1 MIKSTM
7 EFLDI
12 LFPVN
17 LGPLTYRCPGELSG
31 VAEPGMIVSAP
42 LKNRITKG
50 IIVWKSLKAPS
61 GKVKDIF
68 KVHGTVPVL
77 STKMI
82 NLLKWM
88 SEYYLAGQGIILKY
102 MLPKEAFTRVK
113 QRKKKI
119 PTHLPSI
126 PPSVRGPACLQ
137 SGRDTEGSKGSRWNY
152 SLHPINTY
160 DKAVSSLFDSIKNNK
175 YSTFLLHAPST
186 GYEYSF
192 LIEILTETKN
202 AILLVPELSLIDNL
216 YPLLNERFGERVC
229 LLHSGLS
236 RGSRSESIERILSG
250 SSDIVLGTRSA
261 IFAPLKDVSLI
272 AVLHEHSG
280 FYKQEDGLLYHGRD
294 VAVMRGYLEKA
305 TVLLSSICPS
315 LESLYN
321 CRKGKYTLLKSEVD
335 IKRPKIKIIDMRH
348 EKLFKPYL
356 SKKVVDAAARFIKN
370 DEKVMFVIN
379 RRGYSTLLQCAE
391 CSYIEECPRCL
402 VPLVFHKTG
411 TGNSDCSRILKC
423 HYCGYIGKVSSMCP
437 RCKGHNVELL
447 GAGTQRAQEDIEKLL
462 GIKTLRLDSD
472 ASRKRSEIEGLVEA
486 AYRNDVRII
495 IGTKLMTRRLGINGG
510 FSMAA
515 ILNTDLFLNLPDFRS
530 AEKTYQEI
538 SSIMDRIAPS
548 GEIFIQ
554 TRMPQNYLF
563 KYLKNDDY
571 NLFFREELSRRKSL
585 RYPPCARLLLLRFIS
600 KKDISIKLS
609 EIINKTMEIIPPY
622 PPLVKG
628 GRGDYEIKRMDDK
641 VEILGPSLSKN
652 TSGENECKVL
662 LKSSVRGALH
672 SVAKTFM
679 EAFRGLKDVKIKVD
693 VDPVSI

>member
-1 MIKSTM
+1 MIKSSM

-17 LGPLTYRCPGELSG
+17 LGPLTYRCPDELSG
-31 VAEPGMIVSAP
+31 IAEPGMIVSAP

-50 IIVWKSLKAPS
+50 VIVWKSLKVPS
-61 GKVKDIF
+61 GEVKDIF

-88 SEYYLAGQGIILKY
+88 SEYYLTEQGIILKN

-113 QRKKKI
+113 QRKTKS
-119 PTHLPSI
+119 PTH
-126 PPSVRGPACLQ
+126 PPLVRGNK
-137 SGRDTEGSKGSRWNY
+137 DGSK
-152 SLHPINTY
+152 SLGDYLIDIDDRTL
-160 DKAVSSLFDSIKNNK
+160 SSLFDSIKNSA
-175 YSTFLLHAPST
+175 YGTFLLHAPSSA
-186 GYEYSF
+186 YEYSF
-192 LIEILTETKN
+192 LIKILKETKS
-202 AILLVPELSLIDNL
+202 ALLLVPEVSFSNNL

-236 RGSRSESIERILSG
+236 RGKRSESIERVLSG

-261 IFAPLKDVSLI
+261 IFAPLKNISLI

-280 FYKQEDGLLYHGRD
+280 SYKQEDGPRYHGRD
-294 VAVMRGYLEKA
+294 VAVMRGYLERA

-335 IKRPKIKIIDMRH
+335 IKRPRVKVIDMRH

-356 SKKVVDAAARFIKN
+356 SKKVVDAATRFIKN

-391 CSYIEECPRCL
+391 CNYIEECPRCR
-402 VPLVFHKTG
+402 VPLVFHKQ
-411 TGNSDCSRILKC
+411 DLLVKC
-423 HYCGYIGKVSSMCP
+423 HYCGYIGKVSARCP

-472 ASRKRSEIEGLVEA
+472 TSRKRSEIEGLVEA
-486 AYRNDVRII
+486 VYRDDVRII
-495 IGTKLMTRRLGINGG
+495 IGTKLMTRRLRINGG

-515 ILNTDLFLNLPDFRS
+515 ILNADLFLNLPDFRS
-530 AEKTYQEI
+530 TEKTYQEI
-538 SSIMDRIAPS
+538 SSIIDRIAPS

-585 RYPPCARLLLLRFIS
+585 RYPPYARLLLLRFIS
-600 KKDISIKLS
+600 KKDLS
-609 EIINKTMEIIPPY
+609 AELSDMK
-622 PPLVKG
+622 
-628 GRGDYEIKRMDDK
+628 KRTHIE

-652 TSGENECKVL
+652 TKGKNECKVL
-662 LKSSVRGALH
+662 LKSSARGALH
-672 SVAKTFM
+672 SVARTFM
-679 EAFRGLKDVKIKVD
+679 EAFKNLKDVKVKVD

>member
-1 MIKSTM
+1 MIKSSM

-17 LGPLTYRCPGELSG
+17 LGPLTYRCPGEISG
-31 VAEPGMIVSAP
+31 IAEPGMIVSAP

-50 IIVWKSLKAPS
+50 IIVGESLKIPS
-61 GKVKDIF
+61 GEVKDIL
-68 KVHGTVPVL
+68 KVHGDVPVL

-88 SEYYLAGQGIILKY
+88 SEYYLAGLGIVLKN
-102 MLPKEAFTRVK
+102 MLPKEAFTKTK
-113 QRKKKI
+113 QRKTKI
-119 PTHLPSI
+119 PPH
-126 PPSVRGPACLQ
+126 PPFL
-137 SGRDTEGSKGSRWNY
+137 KGGWGDY
-152 SLHPINTY
+152 SLHPIGID
-160 DKAVSSLFDSIKNNK
+160 DKAVSSLFDSIKNST
-175 YSTFLLHAPST
+175 YGTFLLHAPSSA
-186 GYEYSF
+186 YEYSF
-192 LIEILTETKN
+192 LIKILTETKN
-202 AILLVPELSLIDNL
+202 AILLVPELSLINNL
-216 YPLLNERFGERVC
+216 YPLLNERFEERVC

-236 RGSRSESIERILSG
+236 RGKRSESIERILSG

-261 IFAPLKDVSLI
+261 VFAPLKEVFFI
-272 AVLHEHSG
+272 AVLNEHSG
-280 FYKQEDGLLYHGRD
+280 SYKQEDGPRYHGRD
-294 VAVMRGYLEKA
+294 VAVMRGYLERA

-321 CRKGKYTLLKSEVD
+321 CRKGKYTLLKSEAD
-335 IKRPKIKIIDMRH
+335 IKRPKVKVIDMRH

-356 SKKVVDAAARFIKN
+356 SKKVVDAATRFIKN
-370 DEKVMFVIN
+370 DKKVMFVIN

-391 CSYIEECPRCL
+391 CNYIEECPGCR
-402 VPLVFHKTG
+402 VPLVFHKQD
-411 TGNSDCSRILKC
+411 SLVKC
-423 HYCGYIGKVSSMCP
+423 HYCGYIGKVSASCP

-447 GAGTQRAQEDIEKLL
+447 GAGTQRAQEDIEELL

-472 ASRKRSEIEGLVEA
+472 TSRKRSEIEGLVGA
-486 AYRNDVRII
+486 VYRDDVRII

-530 AEKTYQEI
+530 TEKTYQEI
-538 SSIMDRIAPS
+538 SSIIDRIAPS

-585 RYPPCARLLLLRFIS
+585 RYPPYARLLLLRFIS
-600 KKDISIKLS
+600 KKDLS
-609 EIINKTMEIIPPY
+609 MELSDLKKITH
-622 PPLVKG
+622 K
-628 GRGDYEIKRMDDK
+628 E

-652 TSGENECKVL
+652 TKGKNECKIL
-662 LKSSVRGALH
+662 LKSSARGALH
-672 SVAKTFM
+672 SVARTFI
-679 EAFRGLKDVKIKVD
+679 EALRDSKDVKMKID